1 MSNSAKTVSAT
12 LPLGEP
18 THLNFITADKNEIE
32 VRTSVGAYWL
42 GLPALVLLPIIVIS
56 GLLQVIFELW
66 MLEVSAALI
75 ALVFA
80 SIGAGLLSLLVM
92 SVTHERLRVT
102 QRDVEWTLRL
112 FAVTLRRKI
121 LSLDRIDELEV
132 VDAGGSDGT
141 CWKLELRSKPTMMRF
156 GQEPTPVA
164 LNRIGTLID
173 ERRGR

>member
-1 MSNSAKTVSAT
+1 MLKSAKTVSAT

-18 THLNFITADKNEIE
+18 TRLSFIALDEKEIE

-66 MLEVSAALI
+66 VLKISAALFT
-75 ALVFA
+75 LVFT
-80 SIGAGLLSLLVM
+80 SIGVGLLSLLVM
-92 SVTHERLRVT
+92 SITHERLRVT
-102 QRDVEWTLRL
+102 QSGVEWKLRL

-141 CWKLELRSKPTMMRF
+141 CWKLELRSKPTTIRF
-156 GQEPTPVA
+156 GQEPTPA
-164 LNRIGTLID
+164 LNRIGALIE